1 MWTGSSG
8 DADEPSIYFD
18 ARLNSEVAKIFPGQ
32 YFVTDRD
39 IVLATVLGSCV
50 SACIRDPAA
59 GVGGMNHF
67 LLPQTVGDV
76 SPASRS
82 ARYGTYAME
91 VLINRLL
98 RQGARKQT
106 MEAKVFGGGS
116 VIPDLRAAGVG
127 ESNARFI
134 VEYLGKEGIQVAAK
148 DLLDE
153 CARKIYFFPA
163 TGRVMVKKLR
173 QLHNDTVVARELDY
187 SRQLMLVDL
196 SGTVE
201 LFK

>member
-1 MWTGSSG
+1 MWTEPGEEVST
-8 DADEPSIYFD
+8 PSIYFD
-18 ARLNSEVAKIFPGQ
+18 ARLNTEAAKIFPGQ

-39 IVLATVLGSCV
+39 IVLVTVLGSCV
-50 SACIRDPAA
+50 AACLRDPDV

-67 LLPQTVGDV
+67 LLPDTADDLT
-76 SPASRS
+76 PASRS

-91 VLINRLL
+91 VLINRLM
-98 RQGARKQT
+98 RHGARKKS

-116 VIPDLRAAGVG
+116 VMPDLRTSGVG

-134 VEYLGKEGIQVAAK
+134 VEYLRKEGIRIAAQ
-148 DLLDE
+148 DLLDV

-163 TGRVMVKKLR
+163 SGRVLVKKLR
-173 QLHNDTVVARELDY
+173 QLRNDTVIAREQDY
-187 SRQLMLVDL
+187 SRRLNQVDL
-196 SGTVE
+196 SGAVE

>member
-1 MWTGSSG
+1 MWTGISPEVS
-8 DADEPSIYFD
+8 DPSVYFD
-18 ARLNSEVAKIFPGQ
+18 ARLNAEVAKIFPGQ

-50 SACIRDPAA
+50 AACIRDSAA

-76 SPASRS
+76 SPAGRS

-91 VLINRLL
+91 VLINGLI
-98 RQGARKQT
+98 RQGARKQS

-116 VIPDLRAAGVG
+116 VLRDLRTSGVG

-134 VEYLGKEGIQVAAK
+134 VDYLGKEGIPVAAR

-163 TGRVMVKKLR
+163 TGRVLVKKLR
-173 QLHNDTVVARELDY
+173 QLHNDTVLARELDY
-187 SRQLMLVDL
+187 SRQLMVADL
-196 SGTVE
+196 SGEVE